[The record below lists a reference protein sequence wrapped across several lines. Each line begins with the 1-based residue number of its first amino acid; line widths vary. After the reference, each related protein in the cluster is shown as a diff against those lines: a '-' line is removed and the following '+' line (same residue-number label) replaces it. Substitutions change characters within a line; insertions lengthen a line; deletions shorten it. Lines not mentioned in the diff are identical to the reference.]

1 MVILV
6 VVLKASIVVALRA
19 DLMAT
24 SWKFQMALQLGIW
37 LDDEW
42 DPVVVAL

>member
-1 MVILV
+1 MVV
-6 VVLKASIVVALRA
+6 LRA
-19 DLMAT
+19 DRMAT
-24 SWKFQMALQLGIW
+24 SWEFQMALKLGTW